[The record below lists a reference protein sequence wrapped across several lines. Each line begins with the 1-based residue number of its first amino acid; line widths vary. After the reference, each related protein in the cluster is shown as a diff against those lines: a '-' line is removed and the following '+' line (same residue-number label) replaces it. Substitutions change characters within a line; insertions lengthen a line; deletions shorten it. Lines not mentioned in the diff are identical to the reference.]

1 MKKCSFSFLWF
12 YSSAWRHT
20 RFPSAIPVFA
30 VVAESQSSV
39 LKVDVCIQWY
49 WEEGAFLDGGSF
61 WVAQISLSYIY
72 GFPIF
77 LTKRFFP
84 RLQFVESLPCFLF
97 QGRTSFLL
105 KKKNSEWM
113 LKARQLPNLVS
124 HFFDISE
131 KIQNGCLFVSIP
143 SEKFLFFLF
152 HESTLRSS
160 SSIVCWS

>member
-105 KKKNSEWM
+105 KKK
-113 LKARQLPNLVS
+113 
-124 HFFDISE
+124 
-131 KIQNGCLFVSIP
+131 KIQSECWKQDNFQIWFRISLTFLKKYRMVASLFP
-143 SEKFLFFLF
+143 FLV
-152 HESTLRSS
+152 RSFCS
-160 SSIVCWS
+160 FCFMRVLSDQVPQ